1 MNSNSVENYL
11 KAILSLTKDNSKGV
25 NTNSIATK
33 LNTKASSVT
42 DMLKKLDEKELVN
55 YKKYQGVLL
64 TKKGKDI
71 ALNILRKHRL
81 WEVFLVEKLKF
92 KWDEVHDMAE
102 QLEHIQAP
110 ELTKRLDNFLGNPKF
125 DPHGDPIPDS
135 SGNITDQRETLLL
148 SELSNKEEA
157 IIVGVRDSSA
167 DFLQYLEKQE
177 LTLGIRIKTLQTFD
191 YDNSI
196 LLKRKESEVSISQ
209 QVSNNILVKKL

>member
-11 KAILSLTKDNSKGV
+11 KAILSLTQDSSKGV

-55 YKKYQGVLL
+55 YKKYQGVIL
-64 TKKGKDI
+64 TKKGRGI

-92 KWDEVHDMAE
+92 KWDEVHEMAE

-125 DPHGDPIPDS
+125 DPHGDPIPDA
-135 SGNITDQRETLLL
+135 SGNITDKRETMLL
-148 SELSNKEEA
+148 SELANTEEA

-167 DFLQYLEKQE
+167 DFLQYLEKQG
-177 LTLGIRIKTLQTFD
+177 LTLGIKIKTLQIFD

-196 LLKRKESEVSISQ
+196 LLKRKESELSISQ